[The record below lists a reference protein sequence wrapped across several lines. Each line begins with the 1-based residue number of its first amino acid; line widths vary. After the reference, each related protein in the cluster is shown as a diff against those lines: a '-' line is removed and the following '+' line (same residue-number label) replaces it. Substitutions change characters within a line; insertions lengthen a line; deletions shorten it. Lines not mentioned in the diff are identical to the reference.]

1 MKTFEVE
8 LRRTSYITV
17 TVEAENAEEAAGKAW
32 HAVESGYFG
41 NDDDASWDV
50 ESIEEIKHETQDK

>member
-17 TVEAENAEEAAGKAW
+17 TVEAEDAESAELKAW
-32 HAVESGYFG
+32 EELELGYSGAK
-41 NDDDASWDV
+41 DDDASWEV
-50 ESIEEIKHETQDK
+50 ESIEEVK

>member
-17 TVEAENAEEAAGKAW
+17 HVVANDEDHAEELAW
-32 HAVESGYFG
+32 EEVESR
-41 NDDDASWDV
+41 DDESYANWEV
-50 ESIEEIKHETQDK
+50 ESIEEVKPTEGEMK